1 MTKQTAELL
10 KELSNTSD
18 INQYL
23 STNRNEL
30 IEQNV
35 AKFLNELLNKKEG
48 LTKSKIVKSSSLSES
63 YVYDIFRGDKGNPS
77 RDKLLQIAF
86 AMNLDL
92 ETTQKLLKI
101 AKVGA
106 LYPRIKRD
114 SIIIFAINKN
124 LDFFEC
130 ENLLEKAEVD
140 GLSGNINQ

>member
-1 MTKQTAELL
+1 MIKQTDELL

-23 STNRNEL
+23 STNRDEL

-35 AKFLNELLNKKEG
+35 AKYLNELLEKKEN
-48 LTKSKIVKSSSLSES
+48 LTKSKIIKSTSLSES
-63 YVYDIFRGDKGNPS
+63 YIYDIFRGKKSNPS
-77 RDKLLQIAF
+77 RNKLLQIAF
-86 AMNLDL
+86 AMSLDL

-101 AKVGA
+101 AKVGI

-114 SIIIFAINKN
+114 SIIIFALNKN

-130 ENLLEKAEVD
+130 ENLLEQAEVE
-140 GLSGNINQ
+140 GLSNDIS

>member
-1 MTKQTAELL
+1 MTKQTDELL

>member
-1 MTKQTAELL
+1 MIKQTDELL

-23 STNRNEL
+23 STNRDEL

-35 AKFLNELLNKKEG
+35 AKYLNELLEKKEN
-48 LTKSKIVKSSSLSES
+48 LTKSKIIKSTSLSES
-63 YVYDIFRGDKGNPS
+63 YIYDIFRGEKSNPS
-77 RDKLLQIAF
+77 RNKLLQIAF
-86 AMNLDL
+86 AMSLDL

-101 AKVGA
+101 AKVGI

-114 SIIIFAINKN
+114 SIIIFALNKN

-130 ENLLEKAEVD
+130 ENLLEQAEVE
-140 GLSGNINQ
+140 GLSSDIS

>member
-1 MTKQTAELL
+1 MIKQTDELL

-23 STNRNEL
+23 STNRDEL

-35 AKFLNELLNKKEG
+35 AKYLNELLEKKEN
-48 LTKSKIVKSSSLSES
+48 LTKSKIIKSTSLSES
-63 YVYDIFRGDKGNPS
+63 YIYDIFRGEKSNPS
-77 RDKLLQIAF
+77 RNKLLQIAF
-86 AMNLDL
+86 AMSLDL

-101 AKVGA
+101 AKVGI

-114 SIIIFAINKN
+114 SIIIFALNKN

-130 ENLLEKAEVD
+130 ENLLEQAEVE
-140 GLSGNINQ
+140 GLSNDIS